1 MLYEQ
6 NNLDRDCNY
15 ITELIYRIDKLQKE
29 VLDVTDSV
37 CIGCEIA
44 LMSSTYNTIPISIY
58 TKCQDP
64 FVAIPN
70 LLGDTTNV
78 FRIESIRCNRY
89 LTLRLLEITT
99 DTPPVIVA
107 TNRTIVIDMTEII
120 AIQCYE
126 PITIEPCTTTT

>member
-29 VLDVTDSV
+29 ALDRTDSI
-37 CIGCEIA
+37 CIGCEVA

-58 TKCQDP
+58 TRCQDP
-64 FVAIPN
+64 FVAITD
-70 LLGDTTNV
+70 LLGNTSNV
-78 FRIESIRCNRY
+78 FRIESIKCNRY
-89 LTLRLLEITT
+89 LTLRILEITE

-107 TNRTIVIDMTEII
+107 TTRTIVIDMTEII
-120 AIQCYE
+120 GIQCYE
-126 PITIEPCTTTT
+126 PITIEPCTTT